1 MAAYTEEAREAELI
15 RLMEQYGDS
24 IKHMCCVYLRDLSAA
39 EDASQETFIKAYGHI
54 DQLLSGEIR
63 SERSWL
69 MRIAINTCKD
79 MLRSSW
85 MRHIDRQ
92 RAIEELPLAAP
103 PQHQENLE
111 LTEAI
116 LKLPPKLK
124 DIVLLHYYQG
134 LTLRTCAQTLGIS
147 APTASRYLAQAM
159 KRLRLDLERG

>member
-1 MAAYTEEAREAELI
+1 MAAYTEDAREQALV
-15 RLMEQYGDS
+15 RLMEQYGDG
-24 IKHMCCVYLRDLSAA
+24 IKRMCCVYLRDPGAA
-39 EDASQETFIKAYGHI
+39 EDAAQETFIKAYDHI
-54 DQLLSGEIR
+54 EPLLGGEIVN
-63 SERSWL
+63 ERAWL
-69 MRIAINTCKD
+69 SRIAINTCKD

-124 DIVLLHYYQG
+124 DIVLLHFYQG
-134 LTLRTCAQTLGIS
+134 LSLRTCAQILGIS
-147 APTASRYLAQAM
+147 APTASRYLAQATR
-159 KRLRLDLERG
+159 RLKMDLERG